1 MKRLPG
7 LNVMDRL
14 ENFSPLDPLV
24 NTARSVVERVLG
36 PRWLRDVLHGVPLG
50 HPVHPLSVQV
60 PLGAWLSAGVLDLVP
75 GTERPA
81 GILVGTGLLGA
92 LPSALTGYA
101 DWSTLH
107 EQQLR
112 VGIVHSASNVLAT
125 GLFAASLLQRCR
137 GRHGAGKALSY
148 TGLLLA
154 GAGGY
159 LGGHLAY
166 RQAAGANHA
175 EDVPH
180 RFPAGWQPLAPLAEF
195 DEGTLDQRVVAGV
208 PLLVHRR
215 GRQVDVLADTC
226 SHLSAPLHEGRLV
239 GGGGGGAGR
248 RGRACVECPWHQSVF
263 ALDTGEVVHG
273 PATSD
278 QPSFETRIVG
288 DMVEVRLPGAG

>member
-7 LNVMDRL
+7 LDLMDRL
-14 ENFSPLDPLV
+14 ENFSSLDPLV
-24 NTARSVVERVLG
+24 NTARSLVQRVLG

-50 HPVHPLSVQV
+50 HPVHPLAVQV
-60 PLGAWLSAGVLDLVP
+60 PLGAWVSAAVLDLVP

-81 GILVGTGLLGA
+81 RLLVGTGLLGA
-92 LPSALTGYA
+92 LPSAAAGYA

-125 GLFAASLLQRCR
+125 GFYAASLAQRCR
-137 GRHGAGKALSY
+137 GRHGSGKALSY

-166 RQAAGANHA
+166 RQAAGANHT

-180 RFPAGWQPLAPLAEF
+180 RFPAGWQPLAPLEEL
-195 DEGTLDQRVVAGV
+195 DEGALGQRVVAGV

-215 GRQVDVLADTC
+215 GQQVDVLADTC
-226 SHLSAPLHEGRLV
+226 SHLSAPLHEGKLV
-239 GGGGGGAGR
+239 GGADGR
-248 RGRACVECPWHQSVF
+248 RGSACVECPWHHSVF
-263 ALDTGEVVHG
+263 ALDTGQVVHG
-273 PATSD
+273 PATAD
-278 QPSFETRIVG
+278 QPRFQTRLVDG
-288 DMVEVRLPGAG
+288 RVEIRLPGAG